1 MHFNKLLLA
10 TALLFSACSPRPGKQ
25 VTASGSD
32 TSRLAASPDMITIDK
47 RTAVY
52 YSPDSVQV
60 QREVNKEEE
69 EFYTAADDNIY
80 YMSQARHFTD
90 SLKLNAVDV
99 IGQKFIKFICQD
111 GTSVIIKKDTLQ
123 SLWGVYL
130 FDPGKKPME
139 ADMMNIGADYKSYF
153 K

>member
-1 MHFNKLLLA
+1 
-10 TALLFSACSPRPGKQ
+10 
-25 VTASGSD
+25 
-32 TSRLAASPDMITIDK
+32 MITIDK